1 MQTKDGRWRPA
12 KVTGISPSTPRSY
25 YITTPQ
31 GQCYRRNR
39 KYLRKDTGKCK
50 NHVSVDDT
58 FDDDMY
64 DEPTTPA
71 DDTSSITQTIQTSV
85 SQTSVSQ
92 MSPTDVSL
100 R

>member
-1 MQTKDGRWRPA
+1 M
-12 KVTGISPSTPRSY
+12 
-25 YITTPQ
+25 
-31 GQCYRRNR
+31 
-39 KYLRKDTGKCK
+39 RKDTGKCE

-85 SQTSVSQ
+85 SQTSL
-92 MSPTDVSL
+92 TDVPL
-100 R
+100 RRSKRTIRKPIRYSDPHY